1 MTIAEI
7 VFYLLAVAAIV
18 SAIGTVTVPNV
29 VHAALFLIVSL
40 LAVAGF
46 YILLSSEFLAL
57 TQVLIYGGAVATI
70 ILFGLMLTR
79 GGAAAAGGRPPAA
92 NGLPA
97 SLRRWLIMVGLLTAV
112 LDSDW
117 PRDVNKVT
125 LVPIDQIGRVA
136 VPRLA
141 AALRGCLG
149 RPACRPD
156 RRRGDFV
163 RGRGGGVEWKLPQ
176 RRYRF
181 RASYSSPP
189 SSFLLASTAC
199 SRDATRCRS

>member
-29 VHAALFLIVSL
+29 VHAALFLIISL

-57 TQVLIYGGAVATI
+57 TQVLVYGGAVATI

-79 GGAAAAGGRPPAA
+79 GGASLPVVSAGGQWPAGLAAAGV
-92 NGLPA
+92 
-97 SLRRWLIMVGLLTAV
+97 IMVGLLTAV

-117 PRDVNKVT
+117 PRDVDKVT
-125 LVPIDQIGRVA
+125 LVPIDQIGRVLFRDWLLPFEIASVVLLVALIGA
-136 VPRLA
+136 VVISA
-141 AALRGCLG
+141 AEEGEA
-149 RPACRPD
+149 
-156 RRRGDFV
+156 
-163 RGRGGGVEWKLPQ
+163 
-176 RRYRF
+176 
-181 RASYSSPP
+181 
-189 SSFLLASTAC
+189 
-199 SRDATRCRS
+199 